1 MNYQLVITSMFVY
14 IALSQILPKIIT
26 KPTDISA
33 IDDTVTLLISQQ
45 DSLLPGAILTGLVT
59 FLTVYVTDA

>member
-59 FLTVYVTDA
+59 FLTMYVTDA